1 MSNGGGFPTS
11 GQFAGA
17 YVPNDSAAQWGGQST
32 YDGSIAVTL
41 FERAI
46 VEPVLPPGFSLAART
61 DGATTHPVIHM
72 IGHQRN
78 PMLLED
84 GFLIPALDLGYKEM
98 TLLIPY
104 VVANSGTMWHTFVV
118 RMFLDDIAAIDIG
131 NSWFAYQ
138 KEFAALPE
146 TDAPNVVDT
155 DVMALFNGDV
165 FSSAVTQ
172 NSQWTCACDAPAVV
186 PSWRDVQTLFAM
198 PIVGVDVDPTSGH
211 VTRILCSYWEWDYAN
226 VYVAAASSQ
235 HDFVRICRP
244 GMGGWVGPCSSPS
257 GGALMIRG
265 LRWRLADPPTP
276 TCQF

>member
-17 YVPNDSAAQWGGQST
+17 YVPNDSAALWGGQST

-41 FERAI
+41 FERAV
-46 VEPVLPPGFSLAART
+46 VEPVLPPGFSLATRT

-78 PMLLED
+78 PMLLVD
-84 GFLIPALDLGYKEM
+84 GFLIPALDLGYQEM

-118 RMFLDDIAAIDIG
+118 RMFLNDIAAIDIG
-131 NSWFAYQ
+131 NLGFAYQ

-155 DVMALFNGDV
+155 DVMALFEGDV
-165 FSSAVTQ
+165 FGSAVTQ

-186 PSWRDVQTLFAM
+186 PSWLDVQTLFAM
-198 PIVGVDVDPTSGH
+198 PIVGVDVDPTSGL

-244 GMGGWVGPCSSPS
+244 GMGGWIGQCSSPP

-276 TCQF
+276 ACQF